1 MFNGCTQPFLTSLLG
16 VSAGFEVRENTMRRM
31 MHLRVVAGTGGGPE
45 KTILNS
51 PRFIKKHGYD
61 AHVVY
66 LCPPDPVIQESLRTR
81 AQKFD
86 CPLTLIEDRGIRD
99 FSIIGKLLRFCRDR
113 KIELLQS
120 HDYKSN
126 ALGILLR
133 RLHRMHLVSMLHG
146 WTDMSGR
153 MPLYKRI
160 DQKCLPWYEKLIC
173 VSEDLVE
180 ECRKLRIPD
189 HKIKLVHNAIDLN
202 DYTRWI
208 DKQQSQRDLGVDARF
223 GPLIGMVCR
232 LSPEKGILE
241 AIAMIDRFRTQG
253 KPTQLWIAGDGSFRP
268 EIEAEI
274 SRLGLQG
281 NVRLLG
287 QLGDTR
293 PFYQAMDLFLLNS
306 IREGLPNV
314 VLEAMALEVPVVATR
329 VAGVPSLIHSGKTGW
344 LIEPADSAML
354 DFAIRDCL
362 DSPQTLQQ
370 TRGARALIEQ
380 QFSFD
385 QRISKVAG
393 IYDSLGFQTAA
404 N

>member
-1 MFNGCTQPFLTSLLG
+1 MKTYRGNSIG
-16 VSAGFEVRENTMRRM
+16 AGKSMRKM

-66 LCPPDPVIQESLRTR
+66 LCPPERVIQESLRSR

-86 CPLTLIEDRGIRD
+86 CPLTIIEDRGIRD
-99 FSIIGKLLRFCRDR
+99 FSIVGKLLRYCRDR
-113 KIELLQS
+113 KIELLQA

-133 RLHRMHLVSMLHG
+133 RFHRMHLVSMLHG

-160 DQKCLPWYEKLIC
+160 DQKCLPWYEKIIC

-180 ECRKLRIPD
+180 ECRGLRIPE
-189 HKIKLVHNAIDLN
+189 HKINLVHNAIDLN

-208 DKQQSQRDLGVDARF
+208 DKKDSQKELGIEPKS

-232 LSPEKGILE
+232 LSQEKGILE
-241 AIAMIDRFRTQG
+241 AIAMIDRFRSQS
-253 KPTQLWIAGDGSFRP
+253 KPMQLWIAGDGAFRP

-274 SRLGLQG
+274 SRLGLQEY
-281 NVRLLG
+281 VRLLG
-287 QLGDTR
+287 QLSDTR
-293 PFYQAMDLFLLNS
+293 TFYQAMDLFLLNS

-344 LIEPADSAML
+344 LIEPNNSSML

-362 DSPQTLQQ
+362 ESPQTSGHI
-370 TRGARALIEQ
+370 RGARELIEQ
-380 QFSFD
+380 QFSFE
-385 QRISKVAG
+385 QRISKVAR
-393 IYDSLGFQTAA
+393 IYDSLGFQTAGR
-404 N
+404 